1 MRKTGIILSAV
12 IIIIVFAVFAISLSL
27 NKAVKAGVETFGPKI
42 TKTDISLAEVNISAL
57 SGKGAIKGLVVGNPE
72 GFKTEHAIKLGS
84 MQVALDTRSAFS
96 DHVIVE
102 RIVIDSPEITYETG
116 LTENNISRILKN
128 IQMSTQAAPSKEETK
143 PQEASPGKKMQINDL
158 LISNGKIN
166 LSSKLMQGKAVII
179 PLREIHLTDIGKES
193 DGADI
198 SQVVEKVF
206 RSFNESVVEAVAQ
219 SAKELSTS
227 VESMEKA
234 GEAVKEEA
242 SGLIKG
248 LKDVFK
254 KE

>member
-1 MRKTGIILSAV
+1 MKKTGIILSTVV
-12 IIIIVFAVFAISLSL
+12 IIIVLAVFAISLSL

-42 TKTDISLAEVNISAL
+42 TKTDILLAGVNISAL
-57 SGKGAIKGLVVGNPE
+57 SGSGEIKGLVVGNPE
-72 GFKTEHAIKLGS
+72 GFKTEHAIKLGRV
-84 MQVALDTRSAFS
+84 QVALDTRSVFS
-96 DHVIVE
+96 DRVIVE
-102 RIVIDSPEITYETG
+102 KILIDSPEITYETG

-128 IQMSTQAAPSKEETK
+128 IQMSTQTAPPKEEAK
-143 PQEASPGKKMQINDL
+143 PKEAGPGKKMQINDL

-166 LSSKLMQGKAVII
+166 LSSKLMQGKAVTI
-179 PLREIHLTDIGKES
+179 PLQEIHLTDIGKES
-193 DGADI
+193 GGADV

-206 RSFNESVVEAVAQ
+206 RSFNESVVAAVAQ
-219 SAKELSTS
+219 STKELATG

-234 GEAVKEEA
+234 GEAVKKET